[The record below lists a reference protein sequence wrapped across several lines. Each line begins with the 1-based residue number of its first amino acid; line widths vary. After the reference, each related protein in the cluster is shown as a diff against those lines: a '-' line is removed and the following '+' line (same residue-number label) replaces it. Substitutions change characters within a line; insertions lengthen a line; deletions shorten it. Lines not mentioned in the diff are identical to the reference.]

1 LAEDTKK
8 KDGAFPET
16 MGCLMIF
23 RGMMA
28 YDSKRHQKLT
38 RREVYAVEPATP
50 AFL

>member
-1 LAEDTKK
+1 M
-8 KDGAFPET
+8 

-23 RGMMA
+23 GGTTT
-28 YDSKRHQKLT
+28 YESKRHQKLT

>member
-1 LAEDTKK
+1 M
-8 KDGAFPET
+8 
-16 MGCLMIF
+16 MGYLMIF

-38 RREVYAVEPATP
+38 CREVYAVEPAMP